1 MIEIHGLTKR
11 FGVHTVVDRLSF
23 NAVPG
28 QVTGFLGPNGAG
40 KTTTLRM
47 LLGLDRITEGRATI
61 DGKPYASLRRP
72 ATVVGAQLDIGG
84 AHPSH
89 TARAHLSW
97 IARAS
102 GIPLDR
108 VGEVLAEVGLE
119 RAAHARV
126 RTFSLGMGQR
136 LNLAAAL
143 LGDPTT
149 VIMDEP
155 VNGLDP
161 EGIRWM
167 RTFTGK
173 LADQG
178 RTVLLSSH
186 LMTEIAKIAD
196 HLVVIDRGRLVATGA
211 PSELTAGHGSLE
223 DAFFALT
230 SEVQGTSETRGGA
243 S

>member
-1 MIEIHGLTKR
+1 MIEIRGLTKR
-11 FGVHTVVDRLSF
+11 HGARTVVDRLSF
-23 NAVPG
+23 TAAPG
-28 QVTGFLGPNGAG
+28 LVTGFLGPNGAG
-40 KTTTLRM
+40 KSSTLRM
-47 LLGLDRITEGRATI
+47 LLGLDRIDGGRATVN
-61 DGKPYASLRRP
+61 GVPYTSLRRP

-84 AHPSH
+84 AHPQH

-102 GIPLDR
+102 GIPLER
-108 VGEVLAEVGLE
+108 VDEVLDEVELE
-119 RAAHARV
+119 RAARARV

-161 EGIRWM
+161 AGIRWM
-167 RTFTGK
+167 RSFTRR
-173 LADQG
+173 LADEG

-186 LMTEIAKIAD
+186 LMTEIAKVAD
-196 HLVVIDRGRLVATGA
+196 HLVVIDHGRLVAAGA
-211 PSELTAGHGSLE
+211 PDELTAGHDSLE

-230 SEVQGTSETRGGA
+230 AEAGEAVS
-243 S
+243 

>member
-1 MIEIHGLTKR
+1 MIEIRGLTKR
-11 FGVHTVVDRLSF
+11 YGAHTAVDGLTF
-23 NAVPG
+23 TAAPG

-40 KTTTLRM
+40 KSTTLRM
-47 LLGLDRITEGRATI
+47 LLGLDRIDAGTATVT
-61 DGKPYASLRRP
+61 GVPYTSLRRP
-72 ATVVGAQLDIGG
+72 ARVVGAQLDLGG

-89 TARAHLSW
+89 TARAHLAW
-97 IARAS
+97 IARAN
-102 GIPLDR
+102 GLPLGR
-108 VGEVLAEVGLE
+108 VDETLRRVDLE
-119 RAAHARV
+119 RAARARV

-143 LGDPTT
+143 LGDPQV

-161 EGIRWM
+161 AGIRWM
-167 RTFTGK
+167 RSFTRG
-173 LADQG
+173 LAEEG

-186 LMTEIAKIAD
+186 LMDEISRIAD
-196 HLVVIDRGRLVATGA
+196 HLVVIHRGRMVARGG
-211 PSELTAGHGSLE
+211 PDQLTVGHDSLE

-230 SEVQGTSETRGGA
+230 SGTREGA